1 MTRVVLMED
10 YLDHA
15 RSLACVRELAER
27 VDLHIYTERAAS
39 ESEVI
44 RRLAGAE
51 AAITIR
57 DRVRFPATVLSRL
70 PALRLLSV
78 CGPRLAPH
86 VDLPAATRAG
96 ILVSRPVALDVPQII
111 HQATAELVWSLIL
124 GLTRHTV
131 ENQLAMR
138 SGGWQTRLGFTLA
151 GKTLGVIGLGR
162 VGALVAKMGSALG
175 MKVLAWSPRL
185 TPERAASWG
194 AEAVSFEQVLKDAHV
209 VTLHANATDDSA
221 GLIGRAE
228 FAQMRR
234 GAYFI
239 NTARAA
245 LVDEAALRD
254 ALDCDMLAAVG
265 LDVYWEEPLPREHW
279 LRKHPKVLMQ
289 PHMGGFTEEGY
300 AWLLEPAVRNVLA
313 YLDGAPKDVANPE
326 VLGAD
331 RSRR

>member
-15 RSLACVRELAER
+15 RSLDCVKALGDR
-27 VDLHIYTERAAS
+27 VDLRIYTDRAGS
-39 ESEVI
+39 DLEVV
-44 RRLAGAE
+44 RRLEGAE

-57 DRVRFPATVLSRL
+57 DRVSFSAAVFSR
-70 PALRLLSV
+70 ASTLRLLSV

-86 VDLPAATRAG
+86 VDLDAATRAG
-96 ILVSRPVALDVPQII
+96 IVVSRPVALDVPQII

-131 ENQLAMR
+131 DNHLAMR
-138 SGGWQTRLGFTLA
+138 AGTWQTRLGFTLA

-162 VGALVAKMGSALG
+162 VGSVVSRIGAALG
-175 MKVLAWSPRL
+175 MKVVAWSPTL
-185 TPERAASWG
+185 SAERARTWG
-194 AEAVSFEQVLKDAHV
+194 AESVGLEQLLREAHV

-234 GAYFI
+234 GAYFV

-245 LVDEAALRD
+245 LVNEQALRE
-254 ALDCDMLAAVG
+254 ALDSDSLAAAG
-265 LDVYWEEPLPREHW
+265 FDVYWEEPLPKDHW
-279 LRKHPKVLMQ
+279 LRTHPKVLLQ

-313 YLDGAPKDVANPE
+313 YLDGNPRDVANPE
-326 VLGAD
+326 VLGS
-331 RSRR
+331 SR